1 MKKYKSSFPIS
12 FMACQLSVSVS
23 GFYDELRNGLS
34 RRAIL
39 FNQKSILVK

>member
-12 FMACQLSVSVS
+12 FMACQLSVFVSV
-23 GFYDELRNGLS
+23 FYDWLRNGLS
-34 RRAIL
+34 CQAIR